1 MKKKNKDKAAGV
13 LFLADGGIKEIIFEG
28 LHVTLEEM
36 QKCVGGYVEFVY
48 LEDDLVLV
56 VNEEGLINNLPHNE
70 IATKILLSLGGKAN
84 YIVGD
89 TLLISNKLIK

>member
-1 MKKKNKDKAAGV
+1 MKKKNKDKAAGI
-13 LFLADGGIKEIIFEG
+13 LFLADGGIKKIIFEG

-48 LEDDLVLV
+48 LEGDLVLV

-70 IATKILLSLGGKAN
+70 IATKILSLEGKAN
-84 YIVGD
+84 IVGD
-89 TLLISNKLIK
+89 VLLIGTNFIK

>member
-36 QKCVGGYVEFVY
+36 QKCVGGYVEFVH

-70 IATKILLSLGGKAN
+70 IATKILSLEGKAN
-84 YIVGD
+84 IVGD
-89 TLLISNKLIK
+89 VLLIGTNFIK

>member
-13 LFLADGGIKEIIFEG
+13 LFLADGGIKQIIFKG

-56 VNEEGLINNLPHNE
+56 VNEEALMNNLPHNE
-70 IATKILLSLGGKAN
+70 IATKILSLEGKSN
-84 YIVGD
+84 IVGD
-89 TLLISNKLIK
+89 VLLIGTNFIK

>member
-13 LFLADGGIKEIIFEG
+13 LFLADGGIKEIIFKG

-70 IATKILLSLGGKAN
+70 IATKILSLEGKAN
-84 YIVGD
+84 IVGD
-89 TLLISNKLIK
+89 VLLIGTNFIK

>member
-13 LFLADGGIKEIIFEG
+13 LFLADGGIKQIIFEG

-36 QKCVGGYVEFVY
+36 QKCVGGYVEFIY

-70 IATKILLSLGGKAN
+70 IATKILSLEGETN
-84 YIVGD
+84 IVCD
-89 TLLISNKLIK
+89 VLLIGTNFIK

>member
-1 MKKKNKDKAAGV
+1 MKKKSKDKAAGV

-70 IATKILLSLGGKAN
+70 IATKILSLEDKAN

-89 TLLISNKLIK
+89 VLLIGTNFIK

>member
-1 MKKKNKDKAAGV
+1 MKKKNKDKAAGI

-70 IATKILLSLGGKAN
+70 IATKILSLEGKAN
-84 YIVGD
+84 IVGD
-89 TLLISNKLIK
+89 VLLIGTNFIK

>member
-48 LEDDLVLV
+48 LEGDLVLV

-70 IATKILLSLGGKAN
+70 IATKILSLEGKAN
-84 YIVGD
+84 IVGD
-89 TLLISNKLIK
+89 VLLIGTNFIK

>member
-1 MKKKNKDKAAGV
+1 MKKKNKATGI
-13 LFLADGGIKEIIFEG
+13 LILADGGIKEIVFKG
-28 LHVTLEEM
+28 LQVTLEEM

-70 IATKILLSLGGKAN
+70 MATEILLSLGGKAN

-89 TLLISNKLIK
+89 TLLISNIFIK

>member
-13 LFLADGGIKEIIFEG
+13 LFLADGGIKQIIFKG

-70 IATKILLSLGGKAN
+70 IATKILSLEGKAN
-84 YIVGD
+84 IVGD
-89 TLLISNKLIK
+89 VLLIGTNFIK

>member
-70 IATKILLSLGGKAN
+70 IATKILSLEGKAN
-84 YIVGD
+84 IVGD
-89 TLLISNKLIK
+89 VLLIGTNFIK

>member
-1 MKKKNKDKAAGV
+1 MKKKNKDKAAGI

-36 QKCVGGYVEFVY
+36 QKCVGGYVEFVH

-70 IATKILLSLGGKAN
+70 IATKILSLEGKAN
-84 YIVGD
+84 IVGD
-89 TLLISNKLIK
+89 VLLIGTNFIK

>member
-13 LFLADGGIKEIIFEG
+13 LFLADGSIKKIIFEG

-36 QKCVGGYVEFVY
+36 QKCVGGYVQFVY

-70 IATKILLSLGGKAN
+70 IATKILSPLDKAN
-84 YIVGD
+84 IVGD
-89 TLLISNKLIK
+89 VLLIGTNFIK

>member
-36 QKCVGGYVEFVY
+36 KKCVGGYVEFVY

-70 IATKILLSLGGKAN
+70 IATKILSLEGKAN
-84 YIVGD
+84 IVGD
-89 TLLISNKLIK
+89 VLLIGTNFIK

>member
-1 MKKKNKDKAAGV
+1 
-13 LFLADGGIKEIIFEG
+13 

-36 QKCVGGYVEFVY
+36 QKCVGGYVEFVH

-70 IATKILLSLGGKAN
+70 IATKILSSEGKAN

-89 TLLISNKLIK
+89 ALLIGTNFIK